1 MYMLADDL
9 AGAHDVAVPFVKRD
23 FAVAVLS
30 DPDRLDRFDE
40 ADLVVLNTG
49 TRSCTESEAAA
60 RVGAA
65 CEAIRARSGTL
76 IYKKIDSTLR
86 GNVGFEFDLVGDMM
100 DFGLVIC
107 APAYPEMGRTT
118 VGGYQLLHGMPV
130 RGQDLA
136 GPDIPP
142 QHAFIPDLLG
152 TGIGKLRARID
163 LKTVHGGSVAIRR
176 AIDDIEAAPGTTL
189 VVDMVDPMR
198 WDVLL
203 DAVLEDPA
211 AFVDRR
217 SSAFVDRRSSAPAA
231 ASTLLCGSSGLAGAL
246 AERLSVSWKPRAS
259 LSRSPR
265 TSSGKPQAVSS
276 SPPLKDGPVLVVAC
290 SLHDTTARQVEEIN
304 NRNSLTACH
313 FDPLSIVDERCRDD
327 EVDRLEAFVAKALAN
342 GQNAVVTPL
351 RPDLTDRTE
360 RQAWIGKLV
369 KNADGRDP
377 ASVVIENLGEVTR
390 RLFAEASPGGLV
402 LTGGET
408 AGRIFHELH
417 ADGAWICEEIDAGI
431 GRAAVAG
438 GPHDGMGLVI
448 KPGSFGNDQ
457 TLVKAMERLSARA
470 VDNAYGDTEAG
481 DSEAGNTTKGDTPDG
496 TTGSDGKRTFGNRK
510 GTDIDE
516 RPVIGITLGDPNG
529 VGPEV
534 IVKFLSQEWVYE
546 LCRPLVIGHDEV
558 IRRALPL
565 IRSAD
570 SGDGDD
576 GDGRNVVRSAA
587 SGDDD
592 GRDGGQ
598 ENVGHSGGEGQ
609 GSDNGQGSP
618 IPGPCLVIHRVD
630 RPDAGRY
637 RFGTVDVMNAA
648 DVETT
653 RLRLGQVQSEAGYLA
668 VESVKRAARMAM
680 DGDIAAIVT
689 APINKEAMGHAG
701 YAYVGHTELLAEI
714 TGTKRF
720 RLALAFDGILVS
732 HATTHVSLRDAIDR
746 LSEEEIL
753 ITVDLVG
760 NALAGM
766 GVAAPRI
773 AVCGLNPHAGEGG
786 LFGDEEIRI
795 IAPAVEKAREKSG
808 ARGWRITGP
817 LPPDTVFMRARKG
830 DFDGI
835 IGMYHDQGHIP
846 VKAIAF
852 DRTVNVTLGLP
863 IIRTSV
869 DHGTAFDIAGRGIAD
884 AGNLGEALRMAVSL
898 VGEQWSIGGVQ
909 GTGTVS

>member
-9 AGAHDVAVPFVKRD
+9 AGAHDVAVPFVRRD

-30 DPDRLDRFDE
+30 DPDRLDRFVS
-40 ADLVVLNTG
+40 ADLVVLNTN
-49 TRSCTESEAAA
+49 TRSCTEAEAEV

-86 GNVGFEFDLVGDMM
+86 GNVGFEIDLVGDSM
-100 DFGLVIC
+100 DFGLVVC
-107 APAYPEMGRTT
+107 APAFPEMGRTT

-130 RGQDLA
+130 RGQDMA

-142 QHAFIPDLLG
+142 QHAFIPDLLDNG
-152 TGIGKLRARID
+152 TGRAKALID
-163 LKTVHGGSVAIRR
+163 LKTVHGGSAAISG
-176 AIDDIEAAPGTTL
+176 ALDEIEAAPGTTV

-198 WDVLL
+198 WDGLL
-203 DAVLEDPA
+203 DVVLEDPE
-211 AFVDRR
+211 AFEGRR
-217 SSAFVDRRSSAPAA
+217 SSTPAA
-231 ASTLLCGSSGLAGAL
+231 ASTLLCGSSGLADAI
-246 AERLSVSWKPRAS
+246 AERLAASWKPRSS
-259 LSRSPR
+259 LSRSLR
-265 TSSGKPQAVSS
+265 TSSGKPQVVAS
-276 SPPLKDGPVLVVAC
+276 SPSLKDSPVLVVAC
-290 SLHDTTARQVEEIN
+290 SLHDRTARQVEKIE
-304 NRNSLTACH
+304 NRNSSTTCP
-313 FDPLSIVDERCRDD
+313 FDPQSFVDEQRRDD
-327 EVDRLEAFVAKALAN
+327 EVDRLEALVAEVLSN

-351 RPDLTDRTE
+351 HPDPTDRTE
-360 RQAWIGKLV
+360 RRRWIGNLV
-369 KNADGRDP
+369 EKAAGRDP
-377 ASVVIENLGEVTR
+377 ASVVIENLGKVAR
-390 RLFAEASPGGLV
+390 RLFTEVSPGGLV

-417 ADGAWICEEIDAGI
+417 ADGAWICEEIDPGI
-431 GRAAVAG
+431 GRAEVAG
-438 GPHDGMGLVI
+438 GSHDGMSLVI
-448 KPGSFGNDQ
+448 KPGSFGDDQ
-457 TLVKAMERLSARA
+457 TLAKAVERLSARV
-470 VDNAYGDTEAG
+470 VDTEAGDTGAGDTETGDTEAG
-481 DSEAGNTTKGDTPDG
+481 DTPDG
-496 TTGSDGKRTFGNRK
+496 ITGPNGKRTFGIRK
-510 GTDIDE
+510 GTGTDE

-534 IVKFLSQEWVYE
+534 IVKILSQEWVYK

-565 IRSAD
+565 
-570 SGDGDD
+570 
-576 GDGRNVVRSAA
+576 VRSAA
-587 SGDDD
+587 AAADAADD
-592 GRDGGQ
+592 GHNDDGHNDDGQGDGLNDDGHNDGGQ
-598 ENVGHSGGEGQ
+598 GAG
-609 GSDNGQGSP
+609 DD
-618 IPGPCLVIHRVD
+618 PGRPKPDPCLAIHRVD

-637 RFGTVDVMNAA
+637 RFGTVDVLNAA
-648 DVETT
+648 DIEIAG
-653 RLRLGQVQSEAGYLA
+653 LRQGEVQSEAGHLA

-689 APINKEAMGHAG
+689 APINKEAMGQAG

-795 IAPAVEKAREKSG
+795 ITPAIEKAREKAG
-808 ARGWRITGP
+808 ARDWRITGP

-869 DHGTAFDIAGRGIAD
+869 DHGTAFDIAGKGIAD

-898 VGEQWSIGGVQ
+898 VGEQWSIGGAQ
-909 GTGTVS
+909 GAQTVS